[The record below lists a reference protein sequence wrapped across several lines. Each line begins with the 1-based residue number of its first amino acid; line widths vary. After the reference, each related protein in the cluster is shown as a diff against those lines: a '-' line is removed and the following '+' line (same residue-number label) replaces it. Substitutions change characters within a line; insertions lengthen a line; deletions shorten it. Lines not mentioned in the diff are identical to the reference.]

1 MNNESGKGAKGMYES
16 RLMRYTFTLGAII
29 LTIYAMIQARPLLQ
43 PLLFAIFFS
52 ILLSP
57 VCGWMERRRVPR
69 LLAVSIALISGLLVL
84 AGVFMFFFTQLTAFV
99 GDVDFF
105 RERLEAVLEA
115 SQDFMNRWLGFE
127 GLLNLEIIKEAIQDF
142 FKENT
147 EALTRG
153 LVGAATVITSIVVI
167 PVFMF
172 FMLLFRDF
180 LKEFILKAS
189 VSTEKMDSDR
199 VKLIINKVKKVV
211 QGYITGIIIVILIL
225 AVLNSA
231 LLLIIG
237 VEHAILFGVFAA
249 MLNVIPFIGPLL
261 GSILPIIYALIT
273 MDSLLYPFLIMLGFY
288 IIQLME
294 SNIFTPIIV
303 GSQVSIN
310 AFVALILLYLG
321 AQLWGIAGMILI
333 IPIGAILKV
342 LFDEIESLKPYGF
355 VMGRV
360 PGIYTTRKSVLAK
373 KMSKF
378 SERVSKDFRR
388 KDQEGQEGE
397 DTEVGQEGEK
407 EPQGKKPE

>member
-1 MNNESGKGAKGMYES
+1 MIES
-16 RLMRYTFTLGAII
+16 RLVRYTFVLAAII

-57 VCGWMERRRVPR
+57 FCGWMERHRVPR
-69 LLAVSIALISGLLVL
+69 LLSVSIALISGILVL
-84 AGVFMFFFTQLTAFV
+84 AGVGVFFFTQLTAFV
-99 GDVDFF
+99 GDVDLF
-105 RERLEAVLEA
+105 RERLENILEA
-115 SQDFMNRWLGFE
+115 SQVFLNRWFGFE
-127 GLLNLEIIKEAIQDF
+127 GLLNLEVMQVSIQDF

-153 LVGAATVITSIVVI
+153 LVGAATMITTIVII

-180 LKEFILKAS
+180 LKEFILKAAG
-189 VSTEKMDSDR
+189 TTDKMDTDR
-199 VKLIINKVKKVV
+199 VKFIINKVKKVV
-211 QGYITGIIIVILIL
+211 QGYITGIILVILIL
-225 AVLNSA
+225 AVLNSI
-231 LLLIIG
+231 LLLAIG
-237 VEHAILFGVFAA
+237 VKHAIFFAVFAA
-249 MLNVIPFIGPLL
+249 LLNVIPFVGPLF

-273 MDSLLYPFLIMLGFY
+273 MDSLLYPLLIMLGFY
-288 IIQLME
+288 VIQLME

-342 LFDEIESLKPYGF
+342 LFDEMESLQPYGF

-360 PGIYTTRKSVLAK
+360 PGIYTTRKSIIAK

-378 SERVSKDFRR
+378 SERVSMDLR
-388 KDQEGQEGE
+388 KNDQEEQANVVRNNQESE
-397 DTEVGQEGEK
+397 EEES
-407 EPQGKKPE
+407 PGKNSPEQQ